1 MEKFKLNNGATI
13 VIAECSSKELS
24 VSVTVNV
31 GHVNEPKLGIAALY
45 ENVLMKQVSR
55 VQTVY
60 GGTVTSF
67 FTGCE
72 KEELEMTMS
81 KMANLIKAPHLGSDL
96 IQAAAFDIV
105 EHTRDLAPLVKRQ
118 MKLLYKHTAFG
129 KKRVLWDAE
138 SYINAIE
145 SYGAPDLKEFADK
158 YYTGKNLVVV
168 VAGGHVGKDEVK
180 TLAEKYFGDIPAG
193 ERQRVQLARAVRN
206 RTTGGRKLSS
216 DSAGMGRNRN
226 QRFFQRQRNDVDALK
241 TSGTFVQR
249 SVRSGKERED
259 SSADGCAD

>member
-81 KMANLIKAPHLGSDL
+81 KRRWAFFFAIDRFLLLHIRQKA
-96 IQAAAFDIV
+96 
-105 EHTRDLAPLVKRQ
+105 
-118 MKLLYKHTAFG
+118 LY
-129 KKRVLWDAE
+129 
-138 SYINAIE
+138 
-145 SYGAPDLKEFADK
+145 
-158 YYTGKNLVVV
+158 
-168 VAGGHVGKDEVK
+168 
-180 TLAEKYFGDIPAG
+180 
-193 ERQRVQLARAVRN
+193 
-206 RTTGGRKLSS
+206 
-216 DSAGMGRNRN
+216 
-226 QRFFQRQRNDVDALK
+226 
-241 TSGTFVQR
+241 
-249 SVRSGKERED
+249 
-259 SSADGCAD
+259 

>member
-105 EHTRDLAPLVKRQ
+105 EHTRDLAPL
-118 MKLLYKHTAFG
+118 
-129 KKRVLWDAE
+129 
-138 SYINAIE
+138 
-145 SYGAPDLKEFADK
+145 
-158 YYTGKNLVVV
+158 
-168 VAGGHVGKDEVK
+168 
-180 TLAEKYFGDIPAG
+180 
-193 ERQRVQLARAVRN
+193 
-206 RTTGGRKLSS
+206 
-216 DSAGMGRNRN
+216 
-226 QRFFQRQRNDVDALK
+226 
-241 TSGTFVQR
+241 
-249 SVRSGKERED
+249 
-259 SSADGCAD
+259 

>member
-145 SYGAPDLKEFADK
+145 SYGAPDLKEF
-158 YYTGKNLVVV
+158 
-168 VAGGHVGKDEVK
+168 GGCGCRRPCRKRR
-180 TLAEKYFGDIPAG
+180 GQNSGG
-193 ERQRVQLARAVRN
+193 EIFRRHSGRRTPARAEVDLYR
-206 RTTGGRKLSS
+206 RLQSDSVGRKLSS

>member
-1 MEKFKLNNGATI
+1 MEKFKLHNGATI
-13 VIAECSSKELS
+13 VIAECLSKELS

-105 EHTRDLAPLVKRQ
+105 EHTRDLAPLAKRQ
-118 MKLLYKHTAFG
+118 MKLLYKP
-129 KKRVLWDAE
+129 V
-138 SYINAIE
+138 SYTH
-145 SYGAPDLKEFADK
+145 L
-158 YYTGKNLVVV
+158 
-168 VAGGHVGKDEVK
+168 
-180 TLAEKYFGDIPAG
+180 TLPT
-193 ERQRVQLARAVRN
+193 N
-206 RTTGGRKLSS
+206 
-216 DSAGMGRNRN
+216 
-226 QRFFQRQRNDVDALK
+226 
-241 TSGTFVQR
+241 
-249 SVRSGKERED
+249 
-259 SSADGCAD
+259 

>member
-138 SYINAIE
+138 SYINAIQ
-145 SYGAPDLKEFADK
+145 SYGAPELK
-158 YYTGKNLVVV
+158 
-168 VAGGHVGKDEVK
+168 
-180 TLAEKYFGDIPAG
+180 
-193 ERQRVQLARAVRN
+193 
-206 RTTGGRKLSS
+206 
-216 DSAGMGRNRN
+216 
-226 QRFFQRQRNDVDALK
+226 
-241 TSGTFVQR
+241 
-249 SVRSGKERED
+249 
-259 SSADGCAD
+259 